1 MGLRLRIFL
10 GMLLVVLLSLAA
22 TGVAAYIHSQNQ
34 DIEYNEQRLLRK
46 EKALSR
52 SLDYAIARHS
62 SVLTSDTIAQIFTDR
77 ICELADVHSLVFSLY
92 TLDGNLITTSASLT
106 DENSA
111 PPLQLSPDSNPAL
124 SETEDRY
131 VSVTGDNK
139 EETTRVNW
147 VVKNQDSKP
156 LLVASAKY
164 NPRKIDDNT
173 LGAFLSRTA
182 YFFLVL
188 FIGALLIAYFILQS
202 ITRPLQR
209 LKLSMAEADPLS
221 DIPHID
227 YVWHDE
233 IGALVSEYN
242 ELLEKLR
249 ASLEERAKYEREG
262 AWKEMAQQVAHE
274 IKNPLTPIRLGIQ
287 QLEKAWQD
295 GAPDFEERL
304 NKFSS
309 TAIAQIDILAQIS
322 QDFAQLAEVRTPT
335 LANISLEQAVMSSAG
350 MFGPEKV
357 KIEGV
362 NAIVVADMES
372 LVRLLNNLISNALEA
387 SSEAKSETPI
397 KISSEV
403 AGDEVII
410 AVEDKGT
417 GIGEDELDRIFEPR
431 FTTKN
436 HGLGLG
442 LAMVKSIA
450 EQASGRVWVKSQKGE
465 GSIFY
470 VSLPKGK

>member
-1 MGLRLRIFL
+1 
-10 GMLLVVLLSLAA
+10 MLLIVLLALAS
-22 TGVAAYIHSQNQ
+22 TGVVAYFHSQRQ
-34 DIEYNEQRLLRK
+34 DIAYNEQRLQRK
-46 EKALSR
+46 EAALSR
-52 SLDYAIARHS
+52 SLDYVLSRHS
-62 SVLTSDTIAQIFTDR
+62 SALSSDTIAQIFTDR

-92 TLDGNLITTSASLT
+92 SLDGNLITTSASLAGQA
-106 DENSA
+106 SV
-111 PPLQLSPDSNPAL
+111 PPLQLAPESNPAL
-124 SETEDRY
+124 SSNETRF
-131 VSVTGDNK
+131 VSVK
-139 EETTRVNW
+139 EDEGGEVTRVYW
-147 VVKNQDSKP
+147 IVKSHDNNP
-156 LLVASAKY
+156 LMVASAKY
-164 NPRKIDDNT
+164 SPRKIDENA
-173 LGAFLSRTA
+173 LGAFLSRLA
-182 YFFLVL
+182 PVYLVL
-188 FIGALLIAYFILQS
+188 FFGAILIAYFTLQS
-202 ITRPLQR
+202 ITSPLLR
-209 LKLSMAEADPLS
+209 LKQEMAEANPLS
-221 DIPHID
+221 DGPHIE
-227 YVWHDE
+227 YRWNDE

-249 ASLEERAKYEREG
+249 ASLDERAKYEREG

-335 LANISLEQAVMSSAG
+335 LCNISLEQAVMNSAG

-362 NAIVVADMES
+362 NATVVADMES
-372 LVRLLNNLISNALEA
+372 LVRLLNNLISNAIEA
-387 SSEAKSETPI
+387 TEEAGSTSPI
-397 KISSEV
+397 RISSEV
-403 AGDEVII
+403 VSGEVVI
-410 AVEDKGT
+410 AVEDRGV
-417 GIGEDELDRIFEPR
+417 GIAEDEIDRIFEPR

-450 EQASGRVWVKSQKGE
+450 EQASGRVWIKSQKGE
-465 GSIFY
+465 GSTFY
-470 VSLPKGK
+470 VSLPSGK